1 MGSLRSLNK
10 RTFCPKVRITLQE
23 ENWVAKHLEI
33 RLRRSIV
40 ILRRYTDTSK
50 GAKGGYPFQGNAK
63 LSLTGYANDPNVTE
77 GVLRLKS
84 KRTWKL
90 EQDLIDTFS
99 DWKRRIERGEP
110 WYEVIEFPDAWIR
123 SSGGDGIPTPRLSNL
138 FR

>member
-10 RTFCPKVRITLQE
+10 RTNYPKVRITLQE
-23 ENWVAKHLEI
+23 EIWVAKHLEI
-33 RLRRSIV
+33 RLRRSVIV
-40 ILRRYTDTSK
+40 LRRYTDTSK

-63 LSLTGYANDPNVTE
+63 LSFAGYANAPNVTD

-84 KRTWKL
+84 KVSWSEK
-90 EQDLIDTFS
+90 DLVDTFS

-123 SSGGDGIPTPRLSNL
+123 SSGGDGIPSPRLPNL